1 MVILSRNKMKKPLF
15 GEYECK
21 VDAKGRFL
29 FPSVLLSFFSEEEQN
44 EFVINKGMDSCLVL
58 YPLKVWEQEIEKIYA
73 KNQFIEKNRAF
84 ARMFQSG
91 AQPVHLDNQKRILI
105 PKKLIETAEIQGDI
119 VLIGAYDRIEIWAK
133 EKFEKW
139 LEQNQSSFANLSEE
153 VMKDE

>member
-1 MVILSRNKMKKPLF
+1 MKKPLF

-29 FPSVLLSFFSEEEQN
+29 FPSTLLSFFPEEEQK
-44 EFVINKGMDSCLVL
+44 EFVINKSMDSCLIL
-58 YPLKVWEQEIEKIYA
+58 YPMDVWEKEIQKIYS
-73 KNQFIEKNRAF
+73 KNQFMEKNRAF

-105 PKKLIETAEIQGDI
+105 PKKLLEVSGIQNDI
-119 VLIGAYDRIEIWAK
+119 VLIGAYDRIEIWSK
-133 EKFEKW
+133 ERFEDW
-139 LEQNQSSFANLSEE
+139 LNRNQHEFTSLSEE

>member
-1 MVILSRNKMKKPLF
+1 MKKPLF

-44 EFVINKGMDSCLVL
+44 EFVINKSMDSCLVL
-58 YPLKVWEQEIEKIYA
+58 YPQKVWEQEIEKIYS
-73 KNQFIEKNRAF
+73 KNQFLEKNRAF

-105 PKKLIETAEIQGDI
+105 PKKLIEAAEIQNDI
-119 VLIGAYDRIEIWAK
+119 VLIGAYDRIEIWSK
-133 EKFEKW
+133 EKFESW
-139 LEQNQSSFANLSEE
+139 LNVHQKDFTALSEE

>member
-1 MVILSRNKMKKPLF
+1 MKKPLF

-21 VDAKGRFL
+21 VDSKGRFL

-58 YPLKVWEQEIEKIYA
+58 YPQQVWEREIEKIYS
-73 KNQFIEKNRAF
+73 KNQFLEKNRTF

-105 PKKLIETAEIQGDI
+105 PKKLLESSEIQNDI
-119 VLIGAYDRIEIWAK
+119 VLIGAYDRIEIWSK
-133 EKFEKW
+133 EKFENW
-139 LEQNQSSFANLSEE
+139 LNAHQQDFTTLSEE

>member
-1 MVILSRNKMKKPLF
+1 MKKPLF
-15 GEYECK
+15 GEYDCK

-44 EFVINKGMDSCLVL
+44 EFVINKSMDSCLVL
-58 YPLKVWEQEIEKIYA
+58 YPQKVWEQEIEKIYS
-73 KNQFIEKNRAF
+73 KNQFLEKNRAF

-105 PKKLIETAEIQGDI
+105 PKKLLEASEIQNDI
-119 VLIGAYDRIEIWAK
+119 VLIGAYDRIEIWSK
-133 EKFEKW
+133 EKFENW
-139 LEQNQSSFANLSEE
+139 LNSHQQDFTTLSEE

>member
-1 MVILSRNKMKKPLF
+1 MRKPLF

-29 FPSVLLSFFSEEEQN
+29 FPSNLLAFFSEEEQN
-44 EFVINKGMDSCLVL
+44 EFVINKSMDSCLVL
-58 YPLKVWEQEIEKIYA
+58 YPIHIWEQEIEKIYA
-73 KNQFIEKNRAF
+73 KNQFLEKNRAF

-105 PKKLIETAEIQGDI
+105 PKKLLEAAEIQNDI
-119 VLIGAYDRIEIWAK
+119 VLIGAYDRIEIWSK
-133 EKFEKW
+133 SKFEEW
-139 LEQNQSSFANLSEE
+139 LNQNQQNFTNLSEE